1 MREGVPSKIWIVV
14 KLKYFIPL
22 THKQLTKCK
31 SSYLA
36 KQKKPWG
43 EEQFTCAKLIFLYLW
58 SMPKKTKIWSC
69 FVVSNWIA
77 PRKELALSKL
87 NHNNRSENTQ
97 SKTPTVKTFPQI
109 CWLLNGSGSHFN
121 FPRNNNGNSRIYYHY
136 KNCFE
141 RNCVVN
147 SLIRTATVKEVKVEM
162 VCITDVYMNL
172 YLTCTTTTTTTTSNN
187 NNLRV
192 TLHLGEWRGYSPR
205 KLISC
210 SFCLRKEFLE
220 LTTDKLTNKSQL

>member
-97 SKTPTVKTFPQI
+97 SI
-109 CWLLNGSGSHFN
+109 
-121 FPRNNNGNSRIYYHY
+121 
-136 KNCFE
+136 
-141 RNCVVN
+141 
-147 SLIRTATVKEVKVEM
+147 
-162 VCITDVYMNL
+162 VYWWKHQQL
-172 YLTCTTTTTTTTSNN
+172 KLFLRFVGYLTGQVLILIFPGTTMAI
-187 NNLRV
+187 
-192 TLHLGEWRGYSPR
+192 LGFIIIT
-205 KLISC
+205 KIVL
-210 SFCLRKEFLE
+210 KETVWWIHSLE
-220 LTTDKLTNKSQL
+220 LLQSRKSRWKWFALQMYTWICTSHAPLLLLLLLIIII